1 MNTEADKNTKVEKKN
16 EKVNVT
22 TTEVILQYRNYEVN
36 MDDVTERVK
45 AHYVAK
51 GNKPESIENMQIYV
65 KPEDFTAYYVIND
78 REAGKV
84 NLF

>member
-1 MNTEADKNTKVEKKN
+1 MENTKGN
-16 EKVNVT
+16 EKTNREKVKET
-22 TTEVILQYRNYEVN
+22 ATEVILQYRNYEVN

-45 AHYVAK
+45 AHFVAK
-51 GNKPESIENMQIYV
+51 GNQPESIENIQIYV

>member
-1 MNTEADKNTKVEKKN
+1 MRTSN
-16 EKVNVT
+16 EKTNAENVKGETKMT

-78 REAGKV
+78 REAGKI